1 MKKVRINGNEQYAG
15 YLLIFLQGIIIAL
28 IATFILNQQYIS
40 AWRSYPQ
47 NHENTTV
54 YLKNTAEKN
63 QQNVQNFLLS
73 EAERQNLFIS
83 RMDLIL
89 DNNGSI
95 DGYTFGFWGNP
106 NGKISE
112 FSFMGSDFLS
122 SSDINKLLKSEY
134 LNSTLGVETGSI
146 DSIGDIPHFRFYEHI
161 VIKKLPALLQDSGTI
176 NGTYVIQGLDNAAA
190 KSAFLQG
197 LSENSG
203 LSEKDLLNASSGSAT
218 NRSVMGDILLAFL
231 AAQVFLNIVFFL
243 VLAMKSLPKQGRLV
257 LLGWSRTAF
266 AKKIFSGFMIFSII
280 AVPFLTFTHGLI
292 AGWHKI
298 SAALIGCYLLTA
310 CIHVV
315 LILIELL
322 ISATVIMIT
331 RPLDAIHGRI
341 PKKTLYALGICAY
354 FIMSAG
360 LIFCSAYVDQPM
372 ASISENTRLSRR
384 WNSVSE
390 YQLLKHISVG
400 QDEDSFSNNSNTLD
414 KDLYDWYTSI
424 ADQNGV
430 YLIQTSY
437 YDEELLAVWRDNK
450 TYASIPYAPLW
461 LFTVSPNYLQDLGV
475 DINSEALEAAHR
487 GSRLYLIPAG
497 LSKEAK
503 EQIENWLRETDTKG
517 LRDGDIQT
525 TFTQNPAFQFLEYAP
540 DQPFFT
546 WTTADNIPMETKTPV
561 IYVATPQNMKYTEI
575 ESLRASGFNGY
586 IKFKDKKTA
595 AAYTQPDVLSS
606 YHLSD
611 NTLNFTD
618 IHNYIDGLQKEM
630 GTVILWFG
638 CIFLMLMFILIGL
651 LLTLAAIFRMA
662 NQEKIHVKKFMG
674 FSFLQIYKK
683 PVLLLS
689 AMILSELAAMVL
701 MRSKFGL
708 LLIMVMSIIQIVIF
722 IKYMTHNELKNVLT
736 AFKGE

>member
-1 MKKVRINGNEQYAG
+1 VKKVRINGNEQYAG

-73 EAERQNLFIS
+73 EAEHQNLFIS

-266 AKKIFSGFMIFSII
+266 AKKIFGGFMIFSII
-280 AVPFLTFTHGLI
+280 AVPFLTFTHDLI

-298 SAALIGCYLLTA
+298 SAA
-310 CIHVV
+310 
-315 LILIELL
+315 
-322 ISATVIMIT
+322 VI
-331 RPLDAIHGRI
+331 
-341 PKKTLYALGICAY
+341 
-354 FIMSAG
+354 
-360 LIFCSAYVDQPM
+360 CSPP
-372 ASISENTRLSRR
+372 
-384 WNSVSE
+384 VS
-390 YQLLKHISVG
+390 
-400 QDEDSFSNNSNTLD
+400 
-414 KDLYDWYTSI
+414 
-424 ADQNGV
+424 
-430 YLIQTSY
+430 
-437 YDEELLAVWRDNK
+437 
-450 TYASIPYAPLW
+450 
-461 LFTVSPNYLQDLGV
+461 
-475 DINSEALEAAHR
+475 
-487 GSRLYLIPAG
+487 
-497 LSKEAK
+497 
-503 EQIENWLRETDTKG
+503 
-517 LRDGDIQT
+517 
-525 TFTQNPAFQFLEYAP
+525 
-540 DQPFFT
+540 
-546 WTTADNIPMETKTPV
+546 M
-561 IYVATPQNMKYTEI
+561 
-575 ESLRASGFNGY
+575 
-586 IKFKDKKTA
+586 
-595 AAYTQPDVLSS
+595 
-606 YHLSD
+606 
-611 NTLNFTD
+611 
-618 IHNYIDGLQKEM
+618 
-630 GTVILWFG
+630 WF
-638 CIFLMLMFILIGL
+638 
-651 LLTLAAIFRMA
+651 
-662 NQEKIHVKKFMG
+662 
-674 FSFLQIYKK
+674 
-683 PVLLLS
+683 
-689 AMILSELAAMVL
+689 
-701 MRSKFGL
+701 
-708 LLIMVMSIIQIVIF
+708 
-722 IKYMTHNELKNVLT
+722 
-736 AFKGE
+736 

>member
-1 MKKVRINGNEQYAG
+1 
-15 YLLIFLQGIIIAL
+15 
-28 IATFILNQQYIS
+28 
-40 AWRSYPQ
+40 
-47 NHENTTV
+47 
-54 YLKNTAEKN
+54 
-63 QQNVQNFLLS
+63 
-73 EAERQNLFIS
+73 
-83 RMDLIL
+83 
-89 DNNGSI
+89 
-95 DGYTFGFWGNP
+95 
-106 NGKISE
+106 
-112 FSFMGSDFLS
+112 MGSDFLS

-266 AKKIFSGFMIFSII
+266 AKKIFGGFMIFSII
-280 AVPFLTFTHGLI
+280 AVPFLTFTHDLI

-331 RPLDAIHGRI
+331 RPLDAIRGRI

-384 WNSVSE
+384 WNSVSD

-475 DINSEALEAAHR
+475 NINSEALEAAHR

-689 AMILSELAAMVL
+689 AMILSELTAMIL